1 MYICMTVVF
10 SCNAG
15 FMQLDLL
22 RKRAEKISGGN
33 YVSTNRLDNEL
44 RLMPG
49 LNFTCSG
56 NITAFLLS
64 GIVKRFILG
73 SRDQYPAVQ
82 LWRPGFIS
90 PHQIASQEIKLAEG
104 NFKSSPNG
112 VLQYNL
118 TTPIQF
124 QSRDWLAV
132 NHPRSNSS
140 VVQLFYANLSTSL
153 TYIIAQNFT
162 ITTTDQSI
170 LLLPIIGELKLIVI
184 KSQ

>member
-1 MYICMTVVF
+1 MAVVF

-64 GIVKRFILG
+64 GIVRRFILG

-82 LWRPGFIS
+82 ILRPGHRFIL
-90 PHQIASQEIKLAEG
+90 PHQVASQEIRLAEG
-104 NFKSSPNG
+104 NFSANG
-112 VLQYNL
+112 VLYYNL

-153 TYIIAQNFT
+153 AYKITQNFT
-162 ITTTDQSI
+162 ILDTITDQSV
-170 LLLPIIGELKLIVI
+170 LLLPITGELKLIVL
-184 KSQ
+184 